1 MTELLQTFDARD
13 RWASDMMD
21 GIVRD
26 VRAESAEH
34 ETPTHPNEQG
44 HVDFE
49 QHGTH
54 NASGEVVSG
63 VYL

>member
-1 MTELLQTFDARD
+1 MNDLLQTFDARD
-13 RWASDMMD
+13 RWASDLMA

-26 VRAESAEH
+26 VQADSAAH

-44 HVDFE
+44 ASQFE